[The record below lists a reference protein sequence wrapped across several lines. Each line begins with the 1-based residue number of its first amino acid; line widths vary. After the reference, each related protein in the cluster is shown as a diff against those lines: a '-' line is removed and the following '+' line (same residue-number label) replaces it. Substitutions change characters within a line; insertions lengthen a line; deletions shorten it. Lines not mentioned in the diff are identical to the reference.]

1 MDVDPDDPLMQ
12 YDAQQLLAIQQEMK
26 DKLSAAKMRRGML
39 AMEADMIHD
48 FNSNTRHDIK
58 ETEARIKNLDTDM
71 ETLNQNHVTQLKVFN
86 QKIKHME
93 FDHSMN
99 IEDVKMQAE
108 KYMLEQRQ
116 YHRQQKI
123 DMIYAK
129 KK

>member
-1 MDVDPDDPLMQ
+1 MNKKQKQKKTKPTKPMDVDPDDPLMQ

-108 KYMLEQRQ
+108 KYMLE
-116 YHRQQKI
+116 
-123 DMIYAK
+123 
-129 KK
+129 